1 MMTFKIHLIGIQF
14 SWSKC
19 YC

>member
-1 MMTFKIHLIGIQF
+1 MTFKIHLIGIQF